1 MLTFYI
7 LPTKGEKQM
16 NQVAEGYV
24 AGSPRREGE
33 FGPGRWWHCM
43 VHAAQDGDDTAWYT
57 QPRTVMTLH
66 GTRSPWRW
74 WHCMVHAASQDAELK
89 QLFQKFGHE
98 ETRGPVT
105 WEKLRNQQYC
115 FNWEK
120 FAIVWAS
127 TQPIGRTQHTQ
138 VKGKLCD
145 LMYWLTGPLWAH
157 FCLEA
162 IITRNF
168 QEKWKMSISLVSS
181 KPYLQ

>member
-33 FGPGRWWHCM
+33 FGPG
-43 VHAAQDGDDTAWYT
+43 
-57 QPRTVMTLH
+57 
-66 GTRSPWRW
+66 RW